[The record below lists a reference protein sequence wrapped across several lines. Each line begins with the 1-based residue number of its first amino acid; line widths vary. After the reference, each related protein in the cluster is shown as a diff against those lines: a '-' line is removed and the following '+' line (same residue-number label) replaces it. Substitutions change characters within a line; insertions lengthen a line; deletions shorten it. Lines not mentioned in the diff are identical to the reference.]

1 MNAAEAAR
9 KAATIMSGRGHAKG
23 NLVDSRGRVCN
34 NGAIMLAM
42 GVPEDDLRTE
52 FFLSGDLSCFEAIHD
67 AEMMIL
73 ASRGI
78 RQQFMADYN
87 DADSTSGEDVILLL
101 KLAAERL
108 EDAC

>member
-1 MNAAEAAR
+1 MNAAEVAR
-9 KAATIMSGRGHAKG
+9 KAATIMSERGHAKG
-23 NLVDSRGRVCN
+23 DLIDSQGRVCN

-42 GVPEDDLRTE
+42 GVSEDDLRTE
-52 FFLSGDLSCFEAIHD
+52 FLLSGDLPCFEAIHN
-67 AEMMIL
+67 AEAAIL

-78 RQQFMADYN
+78 RQQFMTDYN

-108 EDAC
+108 EDAA